1 MRQGH
6 IRAGITPASLSMH
19 VACQEVCS
27 KMGRSQPRSARCR
40 LNNGAIMVK
49 FGSPSRS
56 SDGTASAADRLSHL
70 ASQSKEVRMKPLLA
84 IVMISIGAASAF
96 TVPVQAA
103 SLTISGD
110 DGGVYVR
117 RHHSRD
123 HYDNYGDRRYGD
135 MQYG

>member
-1 MRQGH
+1 
-6 IRAGITPASLSMH
+6 
-19 VACQEVCS
+19 
-27 KMGRSQPRSARCR
+27 
-40 LNNGAIMVK
+40 
-49 FGSPSRS
+49 
-56 SDGTASAADRLSHL
+56 
-70 ASQSKEVRMKPLLA
+70 MKTLLA

-110 DGGVYVR
+110 DGGVYIR

-135 MQYG
+135 MQYGDRQYRHHRHHCRTEIIQHWRHHHRVIEQVTMCG